1 MRDTK
6 NLQKRPLLCTRAPPT
21 HSPTSHSQQPFE
33 HKKKDPTK
41 NTHQAVTKGL
51 VTKTALAT
59 DLVSNPLAKRECFQP
74 TCWDEGC
81 EGSPGGAETN
91 FERCNRP
98 LAKKAV
104 AVQRQQ
110 AHNQNKDV
118 AHYCPSCRAHLF
130 YKARSGTA
138 PLLTTLT
145 LSSRG
150 GEKTKLAG
158 T

>member
-1 MRDTK
+1 MNT
-6 NLQKRPLLCTRAPPT
+6 
-21 HSPTSHSQQPFE
+21 
-33 HKKKDPTK
+33 KKDPTK

-130 YKARSGTA
+130 YKGSLWNCA
-138 PLLTTLT
+138 
-145 LSSRG
+145 
-150 GEKTKLAG
+150 LADY
-158 T
+158 TDPFLRRW